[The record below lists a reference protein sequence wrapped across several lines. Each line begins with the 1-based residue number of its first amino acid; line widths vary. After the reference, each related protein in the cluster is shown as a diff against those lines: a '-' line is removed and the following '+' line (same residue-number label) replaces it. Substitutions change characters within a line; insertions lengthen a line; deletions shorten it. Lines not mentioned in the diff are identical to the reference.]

1 MNTLSVLAHAL
12 HSKLEPYFAKMLPE
26 FEKNMNETQSYDL
39 ILDTLII
46 MRRIFRSKDL
56 NANTSANIG
65 TNYKRVLDIIMGA
78 LNHEY
83 SKVVSEGLRVA
94 GSFVY
99 VLRGQD
105 GSSLDPKFNSVISPL
120 YEAVKDKL

>member
-1 MNTLSVLAHAL
+1 
-12 HSKLEPYFAKMLPE
+12 
-26 FEKNMNETQSYDL
+26 
-39 ILDTLII
+39 
-46 MRRIFRSKDL
+46 MRRLFRAKTDPTQGGKSIFQQQHQR
-56 NANTSANIG
+56 I
-65 TNYKRVLDIIMGA
+65 LDIILKA

-105 GSSLDPKFNSVISPL
+105 GSSLNQSFVGIVPSL
-120 YEAVKDKL
+120 YAAIREKLQKTDID